1 MKVLAMIFDGFEE
14 LEATVPFALL
24 RRAGIELTIVSN
36 RTEVIGAHNLHF
48 TDISLINEVNYKEFD
63 ALLIP
68 GGPHYRFL
76 ENFGYALDIIKYFC
90 ETKKVVAAIC
100 AAPTILGGL
109 GYLKNKTYTCFTCMD
124 SDFGGTYV
132 DMPVIVDENLITA
145 RSAAASIDF
154 AYEIIRK
161 LVGNDALLA
170 LKRRIYAE
178 K

>member
-1 MKVLAMIFDGFEE
+1 
-14 LEATVPFALL
+14 
-24 RRAGIELTIVSN
+24 
-36 RTEVIGAHNLHF
+36 
-48 TDISLINEVNYKEFD
+48 
-63 ALLIP
+63 
-68 GGPHYRFL
+68 
-76 ENFGYALDIIKYFC
+76 
-90 ETKKVVAAIC
+90 
-100 AAPTILGGL
+100 
-109 GYLKNKTYTCFTCMD
+109 MD

-170 LKRRIYAE
+170 LKRRICAE